1 VRKFLVWML
10 GWWSGFVVAGVAVGL
25 LAGQV
30 AGLDP
35 ESDTYALILL
45 PAVIAGGLVG
55 ARLTRR
61 LFTRPERHQD
71 AGQHIGGN
79 TQ

>member
-1 VRKFLVWML
+1 VRKFLVWMI
-10 GWWSGFVVAGVAVGL
+10 GWCSGFVVAGVAVAL
-25 LAGQV
+25 LAGQA

-35 ESDTYALILL
+35 GSDTYALILF

-55 ARLTRR
+55 ARVTRR

-71 AGQHIGGN
+71 AGQHTGR
-79 TQ
+79 